1 MEKIKM
7 GKKKK
12 LLIGIGIY
20 LLVCGIIFGVIC
32 ISRMN
37 RINESYLKEF
47 QESAVLKERFGEIIK
62 VKSSIT
68 VKSYDEDKFVVKCKI
83 YTKDNKR
90 YKIYPIYYINNS
102 ELFAYLID
110 DELVYEKDILDN

>member
-37 RINESYLKEF
+37 RI
-47 QESAVLKERFGEIIK
+47 
-62 VKSSIT
+62 
-68 VKSYDEDKFVVKCKI
+68 
-83 YTKDNKR
+83 
-90 YKIYPIYYINNS
+90 
-102 ELFAYLID
+102 
-110 DELVYEKDILDN
+110 